1 VVWWAVGL
9 TEAEKTE
16 NEVKLEAVVREYD
29 LGKFTHIKLVFS
41 LDEGMKYVVEE
52 PVLDDLEKR
61 VLSLVKEK
69 VIDSPEIDI
78 EDRRAFREQ
87 VLPLIQRYYRWVT
100 RIKEPPMDRI
110 EAIFYYVERDII
122 GFGKLDPVL
131 RDPNIEDIHISGTR
145 NPVFVWYT
153 KYDLIP
159 TNIFFSREED
169 LWMHVQKVMFA
180 SGKQV
185 SYTNPIVDAT
195 LPGGLR
201 VHIVHQSVSPTGAI
215 IVIRKHR
222 QVPMSVLDLIASDM
236 GPPELF
242 AYLWTLVENKASV
255 LIIGETASGKTTL
268 LNAIASFI
276 PYNMKIVVVEEVRE
290 LNLPHPTVSYMV
302 TKETMDTRGKVT
314 LFDLV
319 KAAMRQ
325 RPDYIIVGEIRG
337 EEAYALFQAMSLGHG
352 GLGTMHADSPV
363 SAVKRLMMKPLE
375 IPPYMIKELDTIV
388 HTTKIRL
395 GGMVNRYIVTVADLK
410 DIDDERREPIFEY
423 VYKTTITEEGLQKH
437 LKLENSYALR
447 RIAEQ
452 KGIPLE
458 YFFGGMKRKKRFL
471 EESVK
476 KGLSYSE
483 FIHEVVKW
491 WMGIGVSPV
500 SSSEEK

>member
-1 VVWWAVGL
+1 M
-9 TEAEKTE
+9 TETE
-16 NEVKLEAVVREYD
+16 GKDGEVKLEAVVKEYD
-29 LGKFTHIKLVFS
+29 LGRFTHIKLVFS
-41 LDEGMKYVVEE
+41 LDEGMRYVVEE
-52 PVLDDLEKR
+52 PVLDDNERR
-61 VLSLVKEK
+61 VLGLVKDR
-69 VIDSPEIDI
+69 VIDSTDIDL
-78 EDRRAFREQ
+78 EDRKVFREQ
-87 VLPLIQRYYRWVT
+87 VLPIVKRFYRWVT
-100 RIKEPPMDRI
+100 RVREPPADRL
-110 EAIFYYVERDII
+110 EAVLYYVERDIL
-122 GFGKLDPVL
+122 GFGRLDPVL
-131 RDPNIEDIHISGTR
+131 RDPNIEDIHISGVK

-153 KYDLIP
+153 KYDLVP
-159 TNIFFSREED
+159 TNIFFRDEGE

-222 QVPMSVLDLIASDM
+222 QVPLSVLDLIASDM
-236 GPPELF
+236 APPEVF

-268 LNAIASFI
+268 LNAIGSFI

-302 TKETMDTRGKVT
+302 TKETMDSRGQVT

-325 RPDYIIVGEIRG
+325 RPDYIVVGEIRG

-395 GGMVNRYIVTVADLK
+395 GGLVNRYVVTVADLK
-410 DIDDERREPIFEY
+410 DIDDERREPLFEY
-423 VYKTTITEEGLQKH
+423 IYRTTISEEGLQRH
-437 LKLENSYALR
+437 IQLENSQALR
-447 RIAEQ
+447 RISEQ
-452 KGIPLE
+452 KGIPLN
-458 YFFGGMKRKKRFL
+458 YFFDGMEKKKKFL

-500 SSSEEK
+500 SSGKQD

>member
-1 VVWWAVGL
+1 L
-9 TEAEKTE
+9 TTE
-16 NEVKLEAVVREYD
+16 EPSNQETTLEAVVKEYN
-29 LGKFTHIKLVFS
+29 LGKFTHIKLVFN
-41 LDEGMKYVVEE
+41 LNEGMKYIVEE
-52 PVLDDLEKR
+52 PQLDEKEKEILEK
-61 VLSLVKEK
+61 VKMI
-69 VIDSPEIDI
+69 VIDSPDIDLEDTKGFRDSVIPII
-78 EDRRAFREQ
+78 E
-87 VLPLIQRYYRWVT
+87 RYYRKIYKT
-100 RIKEPPMDRI
+100 KKPPSERLEMI
-110 EAIFYYVERDII
+110 YYYVERDVI

-131 RDPNIEDIHISGTR
+131 KDPNIEDIHISGVK

-159 TNIFFSREED
+159 SNIYFSDERE
-169 LWMHVQKVMFA
+169 LWQHVQKVMFA

-201 VHIVHQSVSPTGAI
+201 VHIVHQSISPTGAI

-222 QVPMSVLDLIASDM
+222 QVPLSALDLIASDM
-236 GPPELF
+236 APPEVF
-242 AYLWTLVENKASV
+242 AYLWTLVENKASI

-302 TKETMDTRGKVT
+302 TKETMDSRGKVT

-337 EEAYALFQAMSLGHG
+337 EEAYALFQAMALGHG

-388 HTTKIRL
+388 HTTKVRL
-395 GGMVNRYIVTVADLK
+395 GGMVNRYVVAVADLK
-410 DIDDERREPIFEY
+410 DIDDKRLEPQFEY
-423 VYKTTITEEGLQKH
+423 VYRTTIGEKGLERH
-437 LKLENSYALR
+437 INLERSVALR
-447 RIAEQ
+447 RISEQ
-452 KGIPLE
+452 KGIPLS
-458 YFFGGMKRKKRFL
+458 YFYDSIEKKKRFL

-483 FIHEVVKW
+483 FIREIVKW

-500 SSSEEK
+500 SGS

>member
-1 VVWWAVGL
+1 M
-9 TEAEKTE
+9 TETE
-16 NEVKLEAVVREYD
+16 QDSNEVTLEAVVKEYD

-41 LDEGMKYVVEE
+41 LDEGMRYIVEE
-52 PVLDDLEKR
+52 PVLDDAEKR
-61 VLSLVKEK
+61 LLEYVKER
-69 VIDSPEIDI
+69 VIDSTVIDLD
-78 EDRRAFREQ
+78 DRKAFREQ
-87 VLPLIQRYYRWVT
+87 ASPLVKKYYRQVT
-100 RIKEPPMDRI
+100 RVKKPPDDRV
-110 EAIFYYVERDII
+110 EAILYYVERDIL

-131 RDPNIEDIHISGTR
+131 RDPNIEDVHISGIK

-153 KYDLIP
+153 KYDLIQS
-159 TNIFFSREED
+159 NIYFSSQED
-169 LWMHVQKVMFA
+169 LWTHVQKVMFA

-201 VHIVHQSVSPTGAI
+201 VHIVHQSVSPSGAI

-222 QVPMSVLDLIASDM
+222 QVPLSVLDLIASDM
-236 GPPELF
+236 APPDVF

-268 LNAIASFI
+268 LNAIGSFI
-276 PYNMKIVVVEEVRE
+276 PYNMKIVAVEEVRE

-302 TKETMDTRGKVT
+302 TKETMDSRGKVT

-375 IPPYMIKELDTIV
+375 IPPYMIKELDTII

-395 GGMVNRYIVTVADLK
+395 GGMVNRYVVTVADLK
-410 DIDDERREPIFEY
+410 DIDDERREPVFEY
-423 VYKTTITEEGLQKH
+423 VYRTTITEEGLQRH
-437 LKLENSYALR
+437 VELENSYTLR
-447 RIAEQ
+447 RISEQ
-452 KGIPLE
+452 KGIPLN
-458 YFFGGMKRKKRFL
+458 YFFEGMKRKKKFL

-476 KGLSYSE
+476 KGLSYSD

-491 WMGIGVSPV
+491 WMGIGVPPV
-500 SSSEEK
+500 SSGTEE